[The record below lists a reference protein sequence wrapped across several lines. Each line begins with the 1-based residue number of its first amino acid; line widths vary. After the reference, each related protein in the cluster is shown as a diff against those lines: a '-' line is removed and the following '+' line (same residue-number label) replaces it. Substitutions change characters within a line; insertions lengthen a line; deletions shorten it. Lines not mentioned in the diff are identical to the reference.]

1 SYPFAADVPARGSI
15 MRKKG
20 VSRSQ
25 LFLIELIVV
34 VLFFSLAAAMV
45 MMVFGKAHELSAGS
59 EALNEA
65 ISAVQSA
72 AETDKVKLQEE
83 VVQGTESVYFDE
95 VWKKTDPENAA
106 YRLNTEVKLEA
117 RPAGFMAIYRYAV
130 GYASEDTKTMIYR
143 LEMKKYYSKQS
154 GIEQT
159 ETEQSG
165 TMPADEV
172 N

>member
-1 SYPFAADVPARGSI
+1 

-20 VSRSQ
+20 ISRSQ

-59 EALNEA
+59 EALNGA
-65 ISAVQSA
+65 ISAIQSV
-72 AETDKVKLQEE
+72 AETDKVKQPEE

-95 VWKKTDPENAA
+95 DWKKTDPENAE
-106 YRLNTEVKLEA
+106 YRLTTEVKLEA
-117 RPAGFMAIYRYAV
+117 RSAGFMVIYRYAV
-130 GYASEDTKTMIYR
+130 GYASDDTKAMIYR
-143 LEMKKYYSKQS
+143 LETKKYYSKQS
-154 GIEQT
+154 STEQT
-159 ETEQSG
+159 ETEQSD
-165 TMPADEV
+165 TVPADEV

>member
-1 SYPFAADVPARGSI
+1 

-20 VSRSQ
+20 ISRSQ

-59 EALNEA
+59 EALNGA
-65 ISAVQSA
+65 ISAIQSV
-72 AETDKVKLQEE
+72 AETDKVKQPEE

-95 VWKKTDPENAA
+95 DWKKTDPENAE
-106 YRLNTEVKLEA
+106 YRLTTEVKWEA
-117 RPAGFMAIYRYAV
+117 RSAGFMAIYRYAV

-143 LEMKKYYSKQS
+143 LETKKYYPKQS
-154 GIEQT
+154 STEQT
-159 ETEQSG
+159 ETEQSD
-165 TMPADEV
+165 TVPADEV